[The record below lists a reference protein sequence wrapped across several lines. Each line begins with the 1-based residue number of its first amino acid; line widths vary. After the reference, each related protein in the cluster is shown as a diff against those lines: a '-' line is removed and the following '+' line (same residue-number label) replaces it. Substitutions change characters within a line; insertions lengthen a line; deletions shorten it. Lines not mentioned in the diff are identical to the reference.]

1 MSLNPLTFATDF
13 RVHLVAVGDICGPF
27 AVRANP
33 QNGARIVVFKAQ
45 RAMLMRFSRTPALPL
60 YRAHQAHWPSKSTAL
75 PQQYYLCNRS
85 VMLQEGMALLWLQN
99 PVMLA

>member
-1 MSLNPLTFATDF
+1 M
-13 RVHLVAVGDICGPF
+13 AVGDICGLF

-45 RAMLMRFSRTPALPL
+45 RAMLMRFSRTPAI
-60 YRAHQAHWPSKSTAL
+60 TAISSSSSAWAFEEDEL
-75 PQQYYLCNRS
+75 SRNNITSCNRS
-85 VMLQEGMALLWLQN
+85 VTLQEGMALLWLQN